1 MCPATK
7 NKDGP
12 QTTYNKYHCKFIEL
26 LFTRQYKTL
35 CITNH
40 ASWTCSLT
48 DIPASMCQPTK
59 NKDGPQTT
67 YSKDHD
73 KFIK

>member
-7 NKDGP
+7 NKDEP
-12 QTTYNKYHCKFIEL
+12 QTTYNKDHGTFIEF
-26 LFTRQYKTL
+26 LFTGQNLTL

-48 DIPASMCQPTK
+48 DIPASMCQATK

-67 YSKDHD
+67 YRKDHD
-73 KFIK
+73 KFIE